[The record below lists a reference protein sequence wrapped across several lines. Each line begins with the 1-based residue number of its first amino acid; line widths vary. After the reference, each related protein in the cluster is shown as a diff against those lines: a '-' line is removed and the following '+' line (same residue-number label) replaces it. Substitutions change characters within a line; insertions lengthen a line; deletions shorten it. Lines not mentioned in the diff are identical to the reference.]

1 MAELETCLL
10 FPAVWVYLIRHC
22 PSLQKKDAVPFAT
35 ESTIEHSEQIGIKT
49 AVLFEGMVT
58 PELCSKKAI

>member
-1 MAELETCLL
+1 M
-10 FPAVWVYLIRHC
+10 
-22 PSLQKKDAVPFAT
+22 PFAT
-35 ESTIEHSEQIGIKT
+35 ERTIEHSEQIGIKT